1 MLSFRGRGKS
11 YLFWCYFKNQV
22 NIIISGAI
30 IHELYK
36 HNQKKNFDF
45 GHFSVV
51 TEQKT
56 GTHPIILKKNQHFF
70 VLIQGSHVC
79 SLKESV

>member
-1 MLSFRGRGKS
+1 MLSFRGGGKS

-30 IHELYK
+30 IHELNK
-36 HNQKKNFDF
+36 HNQMKSFDS
-45 GHFSVV
+45 GLLSMV

-56 GTHPIILKKNQHFF
+56 GIYPIILKKNQHFI
-70 VLIQGSHVC
+70 VLRQGSHVDT
-79 SLKESV
+79 